1 MRCPH
6 DSVSSDVC
14 SLCQARHERLMADP
28 MSKAERAAV
37 VRYLRAQIPD
47 ADEYEYGAGSQ
58 LRRDIEAIE
67 RGEHLKPEPTP

>member
-37 VRYLRAQIPD
+37 VRYLHRGGYIAAAKEIM
-47 ADEYEYGAGSQ
+47 AG
-58 LRRDIEAIE
+58 D
-67 RGEHLKPEPTP
+67 HHKEPTT